1 MELQQFIRG
10 LKINKVKLA
19 KLGLI
24 FTTLA
29 WGATFVITD
38 KALNDAPPFTF
49 NAYRFLIAFLSTFII
64 VRNKIFHLTRIEFK
78 GALICAIFLF
88 LGYNFQNFG
97 LWLDSTPTTSAFI
110 TSISVV
116 LVPLFLVISG
126 KQKISNNIWYSVL
139 LALLGL
145 FMLLNPINAGIKIGD
160 IITFGCAICFAG
172 HIIFQDESVKK
183 EINIFR
189 FFLIQIGIVCI
200 LSFLCS
206 LIFESDSLLNSI
218 NIDFWSSTLI
228 NALLI
233 NGILATTVAIMI
245 MVWAQKIVTASQTAI
260 FFSLEP
266 LFAALFSWYL
276 IGEQLGVYGI
286 LGGLIIIGAI
296 IISEN

>member
-1 MELQQFIRG
+1 M
-10 LKINKVKLA
+10 
-19 KLGLI
+19 
-24 FTTLA
+24 
-29 WGATFVITD
+29 
-38 KALNDAPPFTF
+38 
-49 NAYRFLIAFLSTFII
+49 
-64 VRNKIFHLTRIEFK
+64 
-78 GALICAIFLF
+78 FLF

-116 LVPLFLVISG
+116 FVPLFLVISG
-126 KQKISNNIWYSVL
+126 KQKISNNIWYSVF

-145 FMLLNPINAGIKIGD
+145 FLLLDPINAGIKIGD

-172 HIIFQDESVKK
+172 HIIAQDQAVKK

-189 FFLIQIGIVCI
+189 FFLIQIGIVCV

-206 LIFESDSLLNSI
+206 IIFEPVDLLNSTQV
-218 NIDFWSSTLI
+218 NFWSSTLV

-276 IGEQLGVYGI
+276 IGEKIGLYGVI
-286 LGGLIIIGAI
+286 GGAIIVVAI

>member
-1 MELQQFIRG
+1 MIL
-10 LKINKVKLA
+10 
-19 KLGLI
+19 
-24 FTTLA
+24 TTLV

-49 NAYRFLIAFLSTFII
+49 NAYRFLIAFASTFIL
-64 VRNKIFHLTRIEFK
+64 VRNKIFSVTHIEFK
-78 GALICAIFLF
+78 GALICGVFLF

-116 LVPLFLVISG
+116 FVPLFLFMSR
-126 KQKISNNIWYSVL
+126 KQKVSHNIWYSVF

-145 FMLLNPINAGIKIGD
+145 FMLLDPINAGIKIGD
-160 IITFGCAICFAG
+160 VVTFGCAICFAG
-172 HIIFQDESVKK
+172 HIISQDEAVKK
-183 EINIFR
+183 EIDIFR
-189 FFLIQIGIVCI
+189 FFLIQIGIVCL
-200 LSFLCS
+200 LSFICS
-206 LIFESDSLLNSI
+206 IIFEPINLLNSI
-218 NIDFWSSTLI
+218 HMEFWSSTLV

-276 IGEQLGVYGI
+276 IGEKLSFYGI
-286 LGGLIIIGAI
+286 IGGLIIVGAI

>member
-1 MELQQFIRG
+1 MIL
-10 LKINKVKLA
+10 
-19 KLGLI
+19 
-24 FTTLA
+24 TTLA

-38 KALNDAPPFTF
+38 RALNDAPPFTF
-49 NAYRFLIAFLSTFII
+49 NAYRFLIAFLSTFIL
-64 VRNKIFHLTRIEFK
+64 VRNEIFNLTNIEFK
-78 GALICAIFLF
+78 GALTCGIFLF

-116 LVPLFLVISG
+116 FVPLFLVMSG
-126 KQKISNNIWYSVL
+126 KQQVSNNIWYSVF

-145 FMLLNPINAGIKIGD
+145 FMLLDPINAGIKIGD

-172 HIIFQDESVKK
+172 HIISQDEAVKK

-189 FFLIQIGIVCI
+189 FFLIQIGIVCL
-200 LSFLCS
+200 LSFICS
-206 LIFESDSLLNSI
+206 IIFEPIDLLNSMH
-218 NIDFWSSTLI
+218 IDFWSSTLV

-276 IGEQLGVYGI
+276 IGETLGLYGI
-286 LGGLIIIGAI
+286 IGGIIIVGAI

>member
-1 MELQQFIRG
+1 MT
-10 LKINKVKLA
+10 LA

-49 NAYRFLIAFLSTFII
+49 NAYRFLIAFLSTFIL
-64 VRNKIFHLTRIEFK
+64 VRNKIFNITNMEFK
-78 GALICAIFLF
+78 GALICGVFLF

-116 LVPLFLVISG
+116 FVPLFLVISG
-126 KQKISNNIWYSVL
+126 KQKVSNNIWYSVF

-145 FMLLNPINAGIKIGD
+145 FLLLDPINAGIKIGD

-172 HIIFQDESVKK
+172 HIIAQDEAVKK

-189 FFLIQIGIVCI
+189 FFVIQTGIVCL

-206 LIFESDSLLNSI
+206 IIFEPIDLLNSMQV
-218 NIDFWSSTLI
+218 DFWSSTLV

-276 IGEQLGVYGI
+276 IGEKLGLYAM
-286 LGGLIIIGAI
+286 LGGAIIISAI

>member
-1 MELQQFIRG
+1 M
-10 LKINKVKLA
+10 
-19 KLGLI
+19 
-24 FTTLA
+24 
-29 WGATFVITD
+29 
-38 KALNDAPPFTF
+38 
-49 NAYRFLIAFLSTFII
+49 
-64 VRNKIFHLTRIEFK
+64 
-78 GALICAIFLF
+78 F

-116 LVPLFLVISG
+116 FVPLFLVISG
-126 KQKISNNIWYSVL
+126 KQKISNNIWYSVF

-145 FMLLNPINAGIKIGD
+145 FLLLDPINAGIKIGD

-172 HIIFQDESVKK
+172 HIIAQDEAVKK

-189 FFLIQIGIVCI
+189 FFLIQIGIVCV

-206 LIFESDSLLNSI
+206 IIFEPTDLLNSMQVE
-218 NIDFWSSTLI
+218 FWSPTLV

-276 IGEQLGVYGI
+276 IGEKLSLYGVI
-286 LGGLIIIGAI
+286 GGLIIIVAI

>member
-1 MELQQFIRG
+1 M
-10 LKINKVKLA
+10 
-19 KLGLI
+19 
-24 FTTLA
+24 
-29 WGATFVITD
+29 
-38 KALNDAPPFTF
+38 
-49 NAYRFLIAFLSTFII
+49 
-64 VRNKIFHLTRIEFK
+64 
-78 GALICAIFLF
+78 FLF

-116 LVPLFLVISG
+116 FVPLFLVISG
-126 KQKISNNIWYSVL
+126 KQKISNNIWYSVF

-145 FMLLNPINAGIKIGD
+145 FLLLDPINAGIKIGD

-172 HIIFQDESVKK
+172 HIIAQDQAVKK

-189 FFLIQIGIVCI
+189 FFLIQIGIVCV

-206 LIFESDSLLNSI
+206 IIFEPVDLLNSMQV
-218 NIDFWSSTLI
+218 DFWSSTLV

-276 IGEQLGVYGI
+276 IGEKIGLYGVI
-286 LGGLIIIGAI
+286 GGAIIVVAI

>member
-1 MELQQFIRG
+1 M
-10 LKINKVKLA
+10 
-19 KLGLI
+19 
-24 FTTLA
+24 
-29 WGATFVITD
+29 
-38 KALNDAPPFTF
+38 
-49 NAYRFLIAFLSTFII
+49 
-64 VRNKIFHLTRIEFK
+64 
-78 GALICAIFLF
+78 FLF

-116 LVPLFLVISG
+116 FVPLFLVISG
-126 KQKISNNIWYSVL
+126 KQKISNNIWYSVF

-145 FMLLNPINAGIKIGD
+145 FLLLDPINAGIKIGD

-172 HIIFQDESVKK
+172 HIIAQDEAVKK

-189 FFLIQIGIVCI
+189 FFLIQIGIVCV

-206 LIFESDSLLNSI
+206 IIFEPVDLLNSMQV
-218 NIDFWSSTLI
+218 DFWSSTLV

-276 IGEQLGVYGI
+276 IGEKLGLFAM
-286 LGGLIIIGAI
+286 LGGAIIISAI

>member
-1 MELQQFIRG
+1 MIL
-10 LKINKVKLA
+10 
-19 KLGLI
+19 
-24 FTTLA
+24 TTLA

-38 KALNDAPPFTF
+38 RALNDAPPFTF
-49 NAYRFLIAFLSTFII
+49 NAYRFLIAFLSTFIL
-64 VRNKIFHLTRIEFK
+64 VRNEIFNLTNIEFK
-78 GALICAIFLF
+78 GALTCGIFLF

-116 LVPLFLVISG
+116 FVPLFLVMSG
-126 KQKISNNIWYSVL
+126 KQQVSNNIWYSVF

-145 FMLLNPINAGIKIGD
+145 FMLLDPINAGIKIGD

-172 HIIFQDESVKK
+172 HIISQDEAVKK

-189 FFLIQIGIVCI
+189 FFLIQIGIVCL
-200 LSFLCS
+200 LSFICS
-206 LIFESDSLLNSI
+206 IIFEPTDLLNSMH
-218 NIDFWSSTLI
+218 IDFWSSTLV

-276 IGEQLGVYGI
+276 IGETLGLYGI
-286 LGGLIIIGAI
+286 IGGIIIVGAI
-296 IISEN
+296 ITSEN

>member
-1 MELQQFIRG
+1 M
-10 LKINKVKLA
+10 
-19 KLGLI
+19 
-24 FTTLA
+24 
-29 WGATFVITD
+29 
-38 KALNDAPPFTF
+38 
-49 NAYRFLIAFLSTFII
+49 
-64 VRNKIFHLTRIEFK
+64 
-78 GALICAIFLF
+78 F

-116 LVPLFLVISG
+116 FVPLFLVISG
-126 KQKISNNIWYSVL
+126 KQKISNNIWYSVF

-145 FMLLNPINAGIKIGD
+145 FLLLDPINAGIKIGD

-172 HIIFQDESVKK
+172 HIIAQDEAVKK

-189 FFLIQIGIVCI
+189 FFLIQIGIVCV

-206 LIFESDSLLNSI
+206 IIFEPVDLLNSMQV
-218 NIDFWSSTLI
+218 DFWSSTLV

-276 IGEQLGVYGI
+276 IGEKIGLYGVI
-286 LGGLIIIGAI
+286 GGTIIVVAI

>member
-1 MELQQFIRG
+1 MIL
-10 LKINKVKLA
+10 
-19 KLGLI
+19 
-24 FTTLA
+24 TTLA

-38 KALNDAPPFTF
+38 RALNDAPPFTF
-49 NAYRFLIAFLSTFII
+49 NAYRFLIAFLSTFIL
-64 VRNKIFHLTRIEFK
+64 VRNEIFNLTNIEFK
-78 GALICAIFLF
+78 GALTCGIFLF

-116 LVPLFLVISG
+116 FVPLFLVMSG
-126 KQKISNNIWYSVL
+126 RQQVSNNIWYSVF

-145 FMLLNPINAGIKIGD
+145 FMLLDPINAGIKIGD

-172 HIIFQDESVKK
+172 HIISQDEAVKK

-189 FFLIQIGIVCI
+189 FFLIQIGIVCL
-200 LSFLCS
+200 LSFICS
-206 LIFESDSLLNSI
+206 IIFEPIDLLNSMH
-218 NIDFWSSTLI
+218 IDFWSSTLV

-276 IGEQLGVYGI
+276 IGETLGLYGI
-286 LGGLIIIGAI
+286 IGGIIIVGAI

>member
-1 MELQQFIRG
+1 MT
-10 LKINKVKLA
+10 KV
-19 KLGLI
+19 
-24 FTTLA
+24 
-29 WGATFVITD
+29 
-38 KALNDAPPFTF
+38 
-49 NAYRFLIAFLSTFII
+49 
-64 VRNKIFHLTRIEFK
+64 EFK
-78 GALICAIFLF
+78 AALVCGIFLF

-116 LVPLFLVISG
+116 LVPLFLVGSSR
-126 KQKISNNIWYSVL
+126 QKISNNIWYSVI
-139 LALLGL
+139 LALIGL
-145 FMLLNPINAGIKIGD
+145 FMLLNPINSGIKLGD

-189 FFLIQIGIVCI
+189 FFLIQIGIVCL
-200 LSFLCS
+200 LSFAFS
-206 LIFESDSLLNSI
+206 LGFESESLFQSMHA
-218 NIDFWSSTLI
+218 DFWSQTLI

-233 NGILATTVAIMI
+233 NGILATTIAIMI

-276 IGEQLGVYGI
+276 IGEQIGIYGMI
-286 LGGLIIIGAI
+286 GGAIIIIAI

>member
-1 MELQQFIRG
+1 M
-10 LKINKVKLA
+10 
-19 KLGLI
+19 
-24 FTTLA
+24 
-29 WGATFVITD
+29 
-38 KALNDAPPFTF
+38 
-49 NAYRFLIAFLSTFII
+49 
-64 VRNKIFHLTRIEFK
+64 EFK
-78 GALICAIFLF
+78 GALICGVFLF

-116 LVPLFLVISG
+116 FVPLFLVISG
-126 KQKISNNIWYSVL
+126 KQKISNNIWYSVF

-145 FMLLNPINAGIKIGD
+145 FLLLDPINAGIKIGD

-172 HIIFQDESVKK
+172 HIITQDEAVKK

-189 FFLIQIGIVCI
+189 FFLIQIGIVCV

-206 LIFESDSLLNSI
+206 IIFEPVDLLNSMQVG
-218 NIDFWSSTLI
+218 FWSSTLV
-228 NALLI
+228 NALLV

-276 IGEQLGVYGI
+276 IGEKLGLYGVV
-286 LGGLIIIGAI
+286 GGVIIIGAI

>member
-1 MELQQFIRG
+1 M
-10 LKINKVKLA
+10 
-19 KLGLI
+19 
-24 FTTLA
+24 
-29 WGATFVITD
+29 
-38 KALNDAPPFTF
+38 
-49 NAYRFLIAFLSTFII
+49 
-64 VRNKIFHLTRIEFK
+64 
-78 GALICAIFLF
+78 
-88 LGYNFQNFG
+88 
-97 LWLDSTPTTSAFI
+97 
-110 TSISVV
+110 
-116 LVPLFLVISG
+116 FLVISG
-126 KQKISNNIWYSVL
+126 KQKISNNIWYSVF

-145 FMLLNPINAGIKIGD
+145 FLLLDPINAGIKIGD

-172 HIIFQDESVKK
+172 HIIAQDEAVKK

-189 FFLIQIGIVCI
+189 FFLIQIGIVCV

-206 LIFESDSLLNSI
+206 IIFEPVDLLNSMQV
-218 NIDFWSSTLI
+218 DFWSSTLV

-276 IGEQLGVYGI
+276 IGEKIGLYGVI
-286 LGGLIIIGAI
+286 GGTIIVVAI

>member
-1 MELQQFIRG
+1 
-10 LKINKVKLA
+10 V
-19 KLGLI
+19 
-24 FTTLA
+24 
-29 WGATFVITD
+29 
-38 KALNDAPPFTF
+38 
-49 NAYRFLIAFLSTFII
+49 
-64 VRNKIFHLTRIEFK
+64 
-78 GALICAIFLF
+78 FLF

-116 LVPLFLVISG
+116 FVPLFLVISG
-126 KQKISNNIWYSVL
+126 KQKISNNIWYSVF

-145 FMLLNPINAGIKIGD
+145 FLLLDPINAGIKIGD

-172 HIIFQDESVKK
+172 HIIAQDEAVKK

-189 FFLIQIGIVCI
+189 FFLIQIGIVCV

-206 LIFESDSLLNSI
+206 IIFEPVDLLNSMQV
-218 NIDFWSSTLI
+218 DFWSSTLV

-276 IGEQLGVYGI
+276 IGEKIGLFGVI
-286 LGGLIIIGAI
+286 GGTIIVVAI